1 MVRPAMNE
9 KIAEMKPALLQL
21 ISSHQF
27 AGLDHEDPHTHLYTF
42 YELCSSVGISGD
54 DEEALFMSWRDVE
67 TKFLARFFPPS
78 KNTEAKAAIV
88 TFVQGVDEPLCEAWE
103 RYKAL
108 LRKCPNHG
116 FDIEMQVQTF
126 CNGLQPQTKMI
137 LDASF
142 GGSVLFKTADE
153 AITIIESMASTDLR
167 SQHGRGQAQRR
178 GVLEL
183 STQDA
188 LLAQHKLLT
197 QQIESLNQQ
206 MAKLPQQLQAMHA
219 NPCQTQQVMRLHPPQ
234 QQHPPLY
241 ERTTKLEDTLQQ
253 FMQLSLQ
260 NQKNTDASIKNLEV
274 QVGQLAKQLADQ
286 KSGSFSAN
294 TQTNSKE
301 HCKVVATR
309 SGKTFGESNPSDK
322 EKKVMKDNSEA
333 EDKDESVV
341 EEVENK
347 RVSGEIEKKKKKI
360 EKEVG
365 KAPPTKNLPYP
376 HAPSRKD
383 KERQFARFLDIFKRL
398 QINIPFSEA
407 LEQMPTYA
415 KFMKELLSKKRRFI
429 EEETIE
435 LEAGCSAIIQK
446 SLPQKYKDPGS
457 FTIPVTIGTLP
468 VGKALLD
475 LGASINLMPLSMMR
489 RIGDLEARPTRMTLQ
504 LANRSIKY
512 PHGVVED
519 VLVKVDNFMFPV
531 DFVVMDMEEDIE
543 VPLILGRPFTLLLLI
558 FSKVFFLVA

>member
-1 MVRPAMNE
+1 MVKPAMNE

-42 YELCSSVGISGD
+42 YELCGSVRIYGD
-54 DEEALFMSWRDVE
+54 DEEALFMRLFPLSLTGKDKAWLQSQPNQSLTSSRDVE
-67 TKFLARFFPPS
+67 TKFLARFFPSS
-78 KNTEAKAAIV
+78 KNTEAKAAIA
-88 TFVQGVDEPLCEAWE
+88 TFLQGVDEPLCEAWE

-142 GGSVLFKTADE
+142 GGSVFFKTANE

-197 QQIESLNQQ
+197 QQIEALNQK

-219 NPCQTQQVMRLHPPQ
+219 NPCQTQQVMRCDFCGGDHSNGNCQAPSGSQGEEVNYMGNQGRQNFSNNPYPSSYNQGWRNNNAQFGGKQDMGASSSRLHSPQ

-286 KSGSFSAN
+286 QSGSFSAN
-294 TQTNSKE
+294 TQKNPKE
-301 HCKVVATR
+301 HCKAVSTR
-309 SGKTFGESNPSDK
+309 SGKKFGENNQNDRQ
-322 EKKVMKDNSEA
+322 ENVMKENSGVEDNE
-333 EDKDESVV
+333 ESVV

-347 RVSGEIEKKKKKI
+347 RVSGEIEKKKKEIK
-360 EKEVG
+360 KEVG
-365 KAPPTKNLPYP
+365 KAPPIKNLPYP
-376 HAPSRKD
+376 HAPSRKT
-383 KERQFARFLDIFKRL
+383 KKSNL
-398 QINIPFSEA
+398 QGF
-407 LEQMPTYA
+407 
-415 KFMKELLSKKRRFI
+415 
-429 EEETIE
+429 
-435 LEAGCSAIIQK
+435 
-446 SLPQKYKDPGS
+446 
-457 FTIPVTIGTLP
+457 
-468 VGKALLD
+468 
-475 LGASINLMPLSMMR
+475 
-489 RIGDLEARPTRMTLQ
+489 
-504 LANRSIKY
+504 
-512 PHGVVED
+512 
-519 VLVKVDNFMFPV
+519 
-531 DFVVMDMEEDIE
+531 
-543 VPLILGRPFTLLLLI
+543 
-558 FSKVFFLVA
+558 